1 MASARP
7 FSDSGTSTHPVNRFA
22 LFHSLSPWRSRMRVP
37 ISVASLTRLILP
49 DRAAGVRCRQ
59 DRPVR
64 ATDRWAQ
71 ELAAWAIDPGLLA
84 AAPESPYGFPPG
96 LFGAH
101 RGAPVTLDAVRAA
114 APASVL
120 DVGCGGGA
128 ASVPVGGAEL
138 LGVAG
143 SAELL
148 AQFAAAGGPRPW
160 LGRWPDVAA
169 QVPAA
174 DVVVC
179 ANVVYNVP
187 DLADFLTALT
197 AHARRRVVVEL
208 TDRHPWTSMAG
219 LWRHFRGQERPAG
232 PTAELFAAVLA
243 ELDLAAD
250 SVSWPRADPWADAAP
265 DVVLAF
271 TRRRLCLPA
280 ERDAEVAAAMTRFAD
295 RRPRTATTFWWPG
308 TANT

>member
-1 MASARP
+1 
-7 FSDSGTSTHPVNRFA
+7 
-22 LFHSLSPWRSRMRVP
+22 
-37 ISVASLTRLILP
+37 
-49 DRAAGVRCRQ
+49 
-59 DRPVR
+59 VR
-64 ATDRWAQ
+64 ATDRWAE
-71 ELAAWAIDPGLLA
+71 ELAAWAIDPELLA

-101 RGAPVTLDAVRAA
+101 HGAAATLGAVRAA
-114 APASVL
+114 EPASLL

-128 ASVPVGGAEL
+128 ASVPVAPAEL
-138 LGVAG
+138 LGVDE

-148 AQFAAAGGPRPW
+148 ARFAAAGGTRTW
-160 LGRWPDVAA
+160 LGRWPDVAD
-169 QVPAA
+169 QVPVA

-187 DLADFLTALT
+187 DLAPFVGALT
-197 AHARRRVVVEL
+197 THARRRVVVEL
-208 TDRHPWTSMAG
+208 TDRHPWTSMSG
-219 LWRHFRGQERPAG
+219 LWRHFHGQDRPAG

-243 ELDLAAD
+243 ELGLAAE
-250 SVSWPRADPWADAAP
+250 SVTWPRADPWADAAP

-280 ERDAEVAAAMTRFAD
+280 DRDAEVAEAMPRFAD

>member
-1 MASARP
+1 VT
-7 FSDSGTSTHPVNRFA
+7 D
-22 LFHSLSPWRSRMRVP
+22 
-37 ISVASLTRLILP
+37 
-49 DRAAGVRCRQ
+49 
-59 DRPVR
+59 R
-64 ATDRWAQ
+64 ATDRWAR
-71 ELAAWAIDPGLLA
+71 ELAAWAIDRELLA

-101 RGAPVTLDAVRAA
+101 RGAAATLEAVRAIS
-114 APASVL
+114 PASVL

-128 ASVPVGGAEL
+128 ASVPVGAAEL
-138 LGVAG
+138 LGVDE

-148 AQFAAAGGPRPW
+148 ERFAAAGGTRTW
-160 LGRWPDVAA
+160 QGRWPDVAG

-187 DLADFLTALT
+187 DLADFLSALT

-208 TDRHPWTSMAG
+208 TDRHPWTAMAG
-219 LWRHFRGQERPAG
+219 LWRHFHGQERPAG
-232 PTAELFAAVLA
+232 PTAELFGEVLA
-243 ELDLAAD
+243 ELGLAAEA
-250 SVSWPRADPWADAAP
+250 VTWPRADPWADAAP

-280 ERDAEVAAAMTRFAD
+280 DRDPEIAAAMTRFAD
-295 RRPRTATTFWWPG
+295 PRPRTATTFWWPG
-308 TANT
+308 SAAALSAP

>member
-1 MASARP
+1 MS
-7 FSDSGTSTHPVNRFA
+7 
-22 LFHSLSPWRSRMRVP
+22 
-37 ISVASLTRLILP
+37 
-49 DRAAGVRCRQ
+49 
-59 DRPVR
+59 
-64 ATDRWAQ
+64 ATDRWAR
-71 ELAAWAIDPGLLA
+71 ELAAWAIDPKLLA

-96 LFGAH
+96 LFGAS
-101 RGAPVTLDAVRAA
+101 RGAAATLDAVRELS
-114 APASVL
+114 PTSVL

-128 ASVPVGGAEL
+128 ASVPVGATEL
-138 LGVAG
+138 LGVDE

-148 AQFAAAGGPRPW
+148 ARFTAAGGTRTW
-160 LGRWPDVAA
+160 LGRWPDVAP

-187 DLADFLTALT
+187 DLAVFLHELT
-197 AHARRRVVVEL
+197 RHARRRVVVEL

-219 LWRHFRGQERPAG
+219 LWRHFHGQERPTG
-232 PTAELFAAVLA
+232 PTAELFGAVLA
-243 ELDLAAD
+243 ELGLAAG
-250 SVSWPRADPWADAAP
+250 SVTWPRADPWADAAP

-280 ERDAEVAAAMTRFAD
+280 DRDADVAAAMTRFAD
-295 RRPRTATTFWWPG
+295 DRPRTATTFWWPG

>member
-1 MASARP
+1 VIA
-7 FSDSGTSTHPVNRFA
+7 
-22 LFHSLSPWRSRMRVP
+22 
-37 ISVASLTRLILP
+37 
-49 DRAAGVRCRQ
+49 
-59 DRPVR
+59 R
-64 ATDRWAQ
+64 ATDRWAR
-71 ELAAWAIDPGLLA
+71 ELAAWAIDPELLA
-84 AAPESPYGFPPG
+84 AAPETPYGFPPG

-101 RGAPVTLDAVRAA
+101 RGAAATLDAVREVS
-114 APASVL
+114 PSSVL

-128 ASVPVGGAEL
+128 ASVPVGAAEL
-138 LGVAG
+138 LGVDE

-148 AQFAAAGGPRPW
+148 ARFTAAGGPGTRSW
-160 LGRWPDVAA
+160 LGRWPDIAA

-187 DLADFLTALT
+187 DLADFLRELT

-219 LWRHFRGQERPAG
+219 LWRHFHGQDRPAG
-232 PTAELFAAVLA
+232 PTTELFAAVLA
-243 ELDLAAD
+243 EQGLAAD
-250 SVSWPRADPWADAAP
+250 SVTWPRADPWADAAP

-280 ERDAEVAAAMTRFAD
+280 DRDDEVAAAMTRFAD
-295 RRPRTATTFWWPG
+295 DRPRTGTTFWWPG
-308 TANT
+308 TAG